1 MLERTNELLLHR
13 DARLLDVREGLPP
26 ILWVVLVALAVTIIL
41 FTYFLGM
48 ESARLHMVAVAALTA
63 GIAFT
68 IFAIVTLDSP
78 FGGELRVQPSA
89 FELVLEEI
97 EGTS

>member
-1 MLERTNELLLHR
+1 
-13 DARLLDVREGLPP
+13 
-26 ILWVVLVALAVTIIL
+26 VALAVTIIL

-78 FGGELRVQPSA
+78 FGGELRVQPAA

-97 EGTS
+97 EGTSE